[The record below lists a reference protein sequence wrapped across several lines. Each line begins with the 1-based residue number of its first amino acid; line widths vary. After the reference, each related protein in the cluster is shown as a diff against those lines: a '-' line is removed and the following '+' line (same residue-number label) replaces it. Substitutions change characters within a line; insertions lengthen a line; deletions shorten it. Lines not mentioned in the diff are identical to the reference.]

1 MLQKYA
7 LVVCMMTTWL
17 LCSQGQTI
25 VLQSQEWDYSHEQ
38 SFQVSN
44 FSDVYQKADI
54 TPPSVEPVALA
65 HEWDFS
71 GEHQI
76 VSTGG
81 GFSSLQYESL
91 YSDSLSSIL
100 RSNGSFESM
109 LAVDYEA
116 AWDVEQIAIGDEG
129 RTNFDSI
136 TQGRIQFS
144 VPEAS
149 RFVLSVT
156 MNGENLAIANSS
168 QLAVEAKID
177 VYNES
182 EIRSIEIYFPSY
194 GGGESGFEGGE
205 SISTKEFSLN
215 PGDYIADISL
225 AIFAVG
231 QGEAFVLL
239 DGNCDIAVTL
249 FGRSLSA
256 PDLPVGLSVT
266 SGKQDVL
273 LFSASNLEIGKTYG
287 LQSSPDLNFG
297 RPNTVANFERKILFP
312 VEEVFIGSMGPQ
324 QFCRL
329 VELED

>member
-1 MLQKYA
+1 
-7 LVVCMMTTWL
+7 MMTTWL

-91 YSDSLSSIL
+91 YSDSLSSI
-100 RSNGSFESM
+100 
-109 LAVDYEA
+109 A
-116 AWDVEQIAIGDEG
+116 
-129 RTNFDSI
+129 
-136 TQGRIQFS
+136 QGRIQFS

-297 RPNTVANFERKILFP
+297 SPNTVSNFKRKILFP

-324 QFCRL
+324 QFFRL